1 MKRHTASTT
10 TDDALDE
17 LYANASKGWRRG
29 DIWKAK
35 AKEIEVDRDRLAEE
49 LEQAQATIERVRAAV
64 APYDW
69 THAQVPAARVRDA
82 LAEPKE

>member
-64 APYDW
+64 APYD
-69 THAQVPAARVRDA
+69 
-82 LAEPKE
+82 